1 MPAILA
7 FFKVFLSA
15 AVLGPLLKRILV
27 ALGVGAVSYVGVLVV
42 TTQLTDAIAANYSGL
57 PSDAIQILRIAKIP
71 NALNIII
78 SAFVTSLTVR
88 GLTSAGS
95 ISRVMWRPGQTGT
108 LF

>member
-27 ALGVGAVSYVGVLVV
+27 ALGIGAVSYVGVLVV
-42 TTQLTDAIAANYSGL
+42 VTQLTDAIASNYSGL
-57 PSDAIQILRIAKIP
+57 PADVIQILRIAKIP

-78 SAFVTSLTVR
+78 SAFVTALTVR
-88 GLTSAGS
+88 GLTASGA
-95 ISRVMWRPGQTGT
+95 ISRVLWRPGVTGS